1 MSIEAENNQRSR
13 KEKYFCAGY
22 LRTEQHA
29 CLNTQ
34 DHLGACE
41 RCGSKRMYPINLY
54 PIASATDSAL
64 NAAMASDDAAVT
76 DRIHE
81 THEAILEELKRLN
94 DRMERLEKLNI
105 HDDAKELD
113 GIN

>member
-1 MSIEAENNQRSR
+1 MSTEAESNQPQR
-13 KEKYFCAGY
+13 KNRYFCAGY
-22 LRTEQHA
+22 LRKEQHA

-34 DHLGACE
+34 DNSGACE
-41 RCGSKRMYPINLY
+41 RCGSETMYPINLL
-54 PIASATDSAL
+54 PVASATDSAR
-64 NAAMASDDAAVT
+64 NAAWAGDDAAVT